1 MRVLIVGC
9 GYIGTALGR
18 ELAGCGHEVF
28 GLRRSNAAE
37 ATLRA
42 AGIHPVAADVTR
54 LDSLKRLPGPFDW
67 VVNTVSSARGGLDEY
82 RASYLEGTKQLLRW
96 LESQPPRRFLY
107 TSSTGVYGQND
118 GSLVTESSPAEPA
131 TPTARILVETERCL
145 LDTFATSGFPALVL
159 RVAGIYGPER
169 TFFLRQFL
177 SGEARLSGDGGRILN
192 MVHRD
197 DVAGAIRA
205 ALENGRPGEIYNVAD
220 DEPVTQLQF
229 FEWLAKTLGR
239 PLPPSVP
246 EGIAEDRKRGLT
258 SKQVS
263 NRRLKS
269 ELGYAFRFP
278 TFREGYAAEIADA
291 QGRRL
296 PGEALP
302 CAPQP
307 DQPHGAAHFFPDTAA
322 ACSAKD
328 LP

>member
-18 ELAGCGHEVF
+18 DLAGRGHEVF

-37 ATLRA
+37 AALRA
-42 AGIHPVAADVTR
+42 AGIHPVVADVTR
-54 LDSLKRLPGPFDW
+54 LDSLARLPGPFDW
-67 VVNTVSSARGGLDEY
+67 VVNTVSSGRGGLDEY
-82 RASYLEGTKQLLRW
+82 RASYLAGTQQLLRW
-96 LESQPPRRFLY
+96 LEAQPPRRFLY

-131 TPTARILVETERCL
+131 SPTARILVEAERCL
-145 LDTFATSGFPALVL
+145 LDAFANSGFPASVL

-177 SGEARLSGDGGRILN
+177 NGEARLSGDGGRFLN

-220 DEPVTQLQF
+220 DEPVTQLHF
-229 FEWLAKTLGR
+229 YEWLANTLGR
-239 PLPPSVP
+239 PLPATVP
-246 EGIAEDRKRGLT
+246 EAVAEDRKRGLT
-258 SKQVS
+258 SKRVS

-269 ELGYAFRFP
+269 KLGYSFRFP
-278 TFREGYAAEIADA
+278 TFREGYAAEIA
-291 QGRRL
+291 G
-296 PGEALP
+296 AL
-302 CAPQP
+302 A
-307 DQPHGAAHFFPDTAA
+307 G
-322 ACSAKD
+322 AKD
-328 LP
+328 ACRGAG